1 VTIICGITG
10 VLISD
15 GGSIG
20 RYLTAML
27 MNLQHRGSD
36 SAGVAIYAPPPA
48 SLDEYI
54 FNVVSQDVI
63 GTESK
68 VSTAIA
74 NARGDI
80 RSIHLNTVN
89 HHGFNKYV
97 IRAGRHDL
105 RAIAESINATG
116 STKVLSIGR
125 SMEIRKDVGTMRD
138 LDRNFHLSE
147 LQGTHGIGH
156 VRFSTESEVDL
167 YHAHPFQSYDFV
179 DMAVVHNGQ
188 VTNYL
193 KLRERFER
201 QGHTFE
207 TNNDSELIVHFI
219 AGQLNRGATL
229 DAALR
234 ASVDELDGPFSYI
247 ISTASAI
254 GVTRDKLGLRPAVY
268 VEGDGFAAVA
278 SEEVAL
284 RGIFTDA
291 VMRNMKPGE
300 VKTWTV

>member
-1 VTIICGITG
+1 M
-10 VLISD
+10 LISRE
-15 GGSIG
+15 GHVG
-20 RYLTAML
+20 RYLTDML

-36 SAGVAIYAPPPA
+36 SAGVAIYASPPA
-48 SLDEYI
+48 SPDEYV

-74 NARGDI
+74 NAKGDI
-80 RSIHLNTVN
+80 RSIHLNTIN

-97 IRAGRHDL
+97 IRARRHDL
-105 RAIAESINATG
+105 RAIAENINATG

-125 SMEIRKDVGTMRD
+125 RMEIRKDVCTMRV
-138 LDRNFHLSE
+138 LDRNFNLSE

-188 VTNYL
+188 VTNYI
-193 KLRERFER
+193 KLREWLER
-201 QGHTFE
+201 QGCVFE
-207 TNNDSELIVHFI
+207 TDNDSELIVHFI
-219 AGQLNRGATL
+219 ARQLNNGETL
-229 DAALR
+229 DTALR
-234 ASVDELDGPFSYI
+234 MSVDELDGPFAYI
-247 ISTASAI
+247 ISTSSAI
-254 GVTRDKLGLRPAVY
+254 GVTRDRLGLRPAVY
-268 VEGDGFAAVA
+268 MAGDGFAAVA

-284 RGIFTDA
+284 RGIRTKDTIH
-291 VMRNMKPGE
+291 NLKPGE
-300 VKTWTV
+300 VKTWAL